1 MLEVT
6 NEEGLKKLL
15 ASNKKMLAL
24 FFASW
29 CPYSRSFRPIFES
42 EAAKLKDCGTAIAV
56 VDEDENPLW
65 DICGVER
72 VPTVV
77 YFKNGKVFKKLVE
90 TPGVG
95 LSRKELV
102 EFLKLLG

>member
-1 MLEVT
+1 LLEIKDE
-6 NEEGLKKLL
+6 NELKKLL
-15 ASNKKMLAL
+15 ASNKKLLAL

-42 EAAKLKDCGTAIAV
+42 EAAGMKDCGTVVAV

-65 DICGVER
+65 DVCGVER

-95 LSRKELV
+95 LNRKELQ
-102 EFLKLLG
+102 EFLKKL